1 MEKLKNINALDDL
14 RATNVNSAGGIK
26 ENLLPANFLLKNVKM
41 KIWQKLKDEMSI
53 INEKWK

>member
-26 ENLLPANFLLKNVKM
+26 ENLLPANFLLKNVNM
-41 KIWQKLKDEMSI
+41 KI
-53 INEKWK
+53 